1 MQLQIQPLQP
11 HQLDAIIALDQ
22 ICFGGLW
29 TKGGYE
35 REMASPRSLLLG
47 LVKPTPPPIEEELI
61 GMACFWA
68 IVEEAHI
75 TLLGIDPNY
84 RGQGLGEFLLSQL
97 LADAH
102 TWSLERATLEV
113 RASNTAAIKL
123 YQKMG
128 FEIAGRRKDYYPLP
142 PEDALILWR
151 SRLQEPE
158 FAQEMKSIQ
167 KKRYATLL
175 TKGWH
180 ILQSS

>member
-29 TKGGYE
+29 TKGGYK
-35 REMASPRSLLLG
+35 REIESPRSLLLG
-47 LVKPTPPPIEEELI
+47 LFRLHSTDIQEELI
-61 GMACFWA
+61 GISCFWA

-75 TLLGIDPNY
+75 TLLGIDPEY
-84 RGQGLGEFLLSQL
+84 RGQGLGELLLSHL
-97 LADAH
+97 LLQAH
-102 TWSLERATLEV
+102 NWSLERATLEV
-113 RASNTAAIKL
+113 RASNTTAINL

-128 FEIAGRRKDYYPLP
+128 FEIAGRRKDYYPIP

-151 SRLQEPE
+151 SRVQEPE
-158 FAQEMKSIQ
+158 FAQEMKNLQ
-167 KKRYATLL
+167 EKRGATLL
-175 TKGWH
+175 TKGWD